1 MSNTIPPLS
10 AAAHFHA
17 GMQFWEG
24 RAKSLQA
31 LVDAQDAEITRL
43 RELLAAHESPEQP
56 TEPQA
61 EPAAE

>member
-1 MSNTIPPLS
+1 
-10 AAAHFHA
+10 
-17 GMQFWEG
+17 MQMWEG

-43 RELLAAHESPEQP
+43 RELLAAHEPPEQSA
-56 TEPQA
+56 EPQA